1 MIECRYC
8 RFWSADSAVR
18 GMGECRFSAP
28 VLPDL
33 EKEGMAAWPRTES
46 DDWCADAEE
55 VA

>member
-1 MIECRYC
+1 MIPCEKC

-18 GMGECRFSAP
+18 GMGECRYSPPF
-28 VLPDL
+28 PDL
-33 EKEGMAAWPRTES
+33 ENEGQAVWPRTEA